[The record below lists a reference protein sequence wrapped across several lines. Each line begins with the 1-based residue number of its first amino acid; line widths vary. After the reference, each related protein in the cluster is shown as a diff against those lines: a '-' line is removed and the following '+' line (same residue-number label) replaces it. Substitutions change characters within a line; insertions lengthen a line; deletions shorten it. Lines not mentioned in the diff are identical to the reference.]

1 MEIELNLV
9 DEDYQPMMN
18 NAQVLEH
25 IADPR
30 YQTELGQYNIE
41 FNVEPRLLPGD
52 SARTLETDLRQSLNR
67 AETLA
72 NKTGSHIVQI
82 GILPTVM
89 PEHFRKDWMSANVRY
104 AALNEAMVNAR
115 GEDMFIDIQGVSGE
129 RLATYADSIG
139 PESAGTSVQLHLQVT
154 PQEFA
159 PHWNAA
165 QALAGLQL
173 SAGANSPFFFGK
185 QLWHETRTELFRQA
199 TDTRP
204 VELKNQASD
213 LGSSSGTAGSP
224 RSSTCSKRTCATSR
238 RSFPRSVTRTRRRLS
253 RPAGRSAVRAQTA
266 QRDDLPVEPPDLRR
280 GRRHTASA
288 DREPGPACR
297 SDDHRHHGQLRVL
310 LRRHAHPC

>member
-104 AALNEAMVNAR
+104 AALNEAMVMPA
-115 GEDMFIDIQGVSGE
+115 V
-129 RLATYADSIG
+129 
-139 PESAGTSVQLHLQVT
+139 
-154 PQEFA
+154 
-159 PHWNAA
+159 
-165 QALAGLQL
+165 
-173 SAGANSPFFFGK
+173 
-185 QLWHETRTELFRQA
+185 RTC
-199 TDTRP
+199 
-204 VELKNQASD
+204 
-213 LGSSSGTAGSP
+213 
-224 RSSTCSKRTCATSR
+224 SSTSR
-238 RSFPRSVTRTRRRLS
+238 
-253 RPAGRSAVRAQTA
+253 A
-266 QRDDLPVEPPDLRR
+266 
-280 GRRHTASA
+280 
-288 DREPGPACR
+288 
-297 SDDHRHHGQLRVL
+297 
-310 LRRHAHPC
+310 